1 MFSNGVKYTD
11 IDMYLQSLKA
21 DEYLFESDLA
31 QRQAEAQIQEKKV
44 LYTADANQKLEALAM
59 AEAQVQSLEVSLK
72 ESQLEVERLLEIIM
86 GNEKRD
92 FGCQVDAKWS
102 QDLLDAKQREL
113 TTLQDTVRILESR
126 IQRLTEDKD
135 LMERELEL
143 NNSYYDNREQ
153 LLEDKANLERLNGVL
168 QRQKSELEDKLF
180 LIQSKFER
188 LQSVLRA
195 QARVRPIIQQGTFT
209 PMPAS
214 TAPEP
219 ERMTVTQRDVNNFF
233 NNYRSM
239 QPVRQ

>member
-113 TTLQDTVRILESR
+113 ATLQDTVRILESR

-195 QARVRPIIQQGTFT
+195 QARVRPIIQ
-209 PMPAS
+209 
-214 TAPEP
+214 
-219 ERMTVTQRDVNNFF
+219 
-233 NNYRSM
+233 
-239 QPVRQ
+239 